1 MPAVRP
7 TVTTASSV
15 TLDGRLLDWGQPIE
29 QRALSAVGGASA
41 LCNDDGPG
49 VVLTGADTL
58 WPFPGNPVWP
68 AGVARP
74 PAAVTVPKGEDGA
87 FVRAWSASTRAVG
100 PNERSGTSRLGLGA
114 RPHAPNAP
122 TEERT
127 TSPSAYRG
135 AIGGQSAGSVTTRI
149 GDPARYAVTSSAMR
163 CQALRKP
170 SSVT

>member
-1 MPAVRP
+1 MPSVRP

-41 LCNDDGPG
+41 LCNDDWPG

-74 PAAVTVPKGEDGA
+74 PAAVTVPKGEDLAPEPLEPGRHWLA
-87 FVRAWSASTRAVG
+87 VTDGRGRLPDAWF
-100 PNERSGTSRLGLGA
+100 TSFLSHGSVPPWPGA
-114 RPHAPNAP
+114 RPHA
-122 TEERT
+122 R
-127 TSPSAYRG
+127 
-135 AIGGQSAGSVTTRI
+135 
-149 GDPARYAVTSSAMR
+149 
-163 CQALRKP
+163 
-170 SSVT
+170 